1 MGKFLVIATGLL
13 VVVGFILLLSLL
25 FIKIGWSLFMVPVF
39 NLPEITWLQ
48 AFGLSLLAGA
58 FKSYNYGKKD

>member
-1 MGKFLVIATGLL
+1 MGKFITIAFGLL
-13 VVVGFILLLSLL
+13 VLIGLILVLSLF
-25 FIKIGWSLFMVPVF
+25 FIKVGWSLFMVPVF
-39 NLPEITWLQ
+39 NLPELTWLQ